1 MEVIDARSVVNT
13 SANDNHYGATVAL
26 DQLGLG
32 LLVTPPNAADKIRST
47 ASFMAGIS
55 IHLSPVAQADNS
67 RCPSRLAN
75 LPT

>member
-47 ASFMAGIS
+47 AGFIYGRNFHSLISSGAGG
-55 IHLSPVAQADNS
+55 Q
-67 RCPSRLAN
+67 
-75 LPT
+75 